1 MRRNTMEGHSLEM
14 MKLVA
19 IHLKMIKET
28 GLTRQEQPINGQ
40 APIWTVAPRLKKKEA
55 IPFGWR

>member
-19 IHLKMIKET
+19 IHLKLIKET
-28 GLTRQEQPINGQ
+28 GF
-40 APIWTVAPRLKKKEA
+40 IWRRTVYSESFQKTKLN
-55 IPFGWR
+55 